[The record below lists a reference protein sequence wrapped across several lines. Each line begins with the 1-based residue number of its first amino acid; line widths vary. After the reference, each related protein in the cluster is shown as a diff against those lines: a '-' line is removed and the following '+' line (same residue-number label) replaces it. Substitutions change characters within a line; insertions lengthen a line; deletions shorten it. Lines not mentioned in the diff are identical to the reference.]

1 VSPTMPLYYASIG
14 SITSITFKLA
24 ESIIFAPCDDETL
37 LIVHDVKAL
46 TVTGEVPSLF
56 ARFLR
61 ETIVEAQLENLGGV
75 R

>member
-1 VSPTMPLYYASIG
+1 MTPTMPLFYAAIG
-14 SITSITFKLA
+14 SITGITFTLA

-37 LIVHDVKAL
+37 RIVHDVKAL
-46 TVTGEVPSLF
+46 TVTSQVPSLF

-61 ETIVEAQLENLGGV
+61 ETIVEARLENLGGA

>member
-1 VSPTMPLYYASIG
+1 MNPTMPLWYAAIG
-14 SITSITFKLA
+14 SVTGITFQLA
-24 ESIIFAPCDDETL
+24 ETIVFAPCEDETL

-46 TVTGEVPSLF
+46 TVTGKVPDLF

-61 ETIVEAQLENLGGV
+61 ETIVEARLEHLGGV